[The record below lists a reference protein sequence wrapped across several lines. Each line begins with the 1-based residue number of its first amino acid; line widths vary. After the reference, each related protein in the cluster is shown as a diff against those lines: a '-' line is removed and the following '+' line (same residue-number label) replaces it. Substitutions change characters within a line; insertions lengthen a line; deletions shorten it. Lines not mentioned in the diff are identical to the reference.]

1 MKKSHVIL
9 LSLFFITPYAQAEV
23 MPQQAEVMP
32 QTEST
37 QAYTQQEENTG
48 FFSFGLG
55 GEVIPADYFSYYTTV
70 VNFRYGGII
79 SERSSFTAGLKL
91 TTHNITN
98 SFLAFQYAYSFTEGH
113 KWVPGIDISL
123 LIGFQREAD
132 NRVIPLSDNL
142 GPGYILYKKPAY
154 HLSGGLELGPYLKT
168 FISKSHALLLRTGV
182 AIDTTTLVEDGFDG
196 TDFRAYLNLAIQWY
210 F

>member
-1 MKKSHVIL
+1 MKKPNIIIL
-9 LSLFFITPYAQAEV
+9 LSLFFIAPYIQAEI
-23 MPQQAEVMP
+23 MPQM
-32 QTEST
+32 EST
-37 QAYTQQEENTG
+37 RAYTEQEENTG
-48 FFSFGLG
+48 FFSFGIG

-70 VNFRYGGII
+70 FNFRYGGII
-79 SERSSFTAGLKL
+79 SKQSSFTAGLKL
-91 TTHNITN
+91 TIHNVTH
-98 SFLAFQYAYSFTEGH
+98 SFLAFQYLYSFTEGH

-123 LIGFQREAD
+123 LIGFQRAKP
-132 NRVIPLSDNL
+132 PLFMASSHKVVSFIEDE
-142 GPGYILYKKPAY
+142 Y

-182 AIDTTTLVEDGFDG
+182 TIDTTTWKDGPCW